1 MTPLAERVQRLAY
14 AVTLGVV
21 TESVFLALV
30 VPLLAAR
37 RARAAVEADV
47 RVSEHLEE
55 EPVGLWLSDRSDHY
69 EKSFTTVL
77 TITDEVLP
85 GQADRLTALVESI
98 EADSQQEA
106 TQKAM
111 RLHDVEHY
119 QFVAGAD
126 ACETCRADDGKIY
139 PVSKNPSHHR
149 NCNCEAKPIRRTHD
163 R

>member
-1 MTPLAERVQRLAY
+1 MTPLAQQVQRIAY
-14 AVTLGVV
+14 AVTVGTITQSL
-21 TESVFLALV
+21 FLALV

-47 RVSEHLEE
+47 SVSKELDE

-69 EKSFTTVL
+69 EKSFSTVL
-77 TITDEVLP
+77 TLVDEVLP

-98 EADSQQEA
+98 ESDSTQEA

-111 RLHDVEHY
+111 RLHDVERY

-126 ACETCRADDGKIY
+126 ACEICKADDGKIY
-139 PVSKNPSHHR
+139 PVTKNPSHHR
-149 NCNCEAKPIRRTHD
+149 NCNCEAKPIKENP
-163 R
+163 

>member
-1 MTPLAERVQRLAY
+1 MTPLAEQVQRFAY

-47 RVSEHLEE
+47 QVSEHLEE
-55 EPVGLWLSDRSDHY
+55 EPVGLWLPDRSDHY
-69 EKSFTTVL
+69 EKSFSTVL
-77 TITDEVLP
+77 TLIDEVLP

-98 EADSQQEA
+98 ETDSAQEA
-106 TQKAM
+106 KQKAM
-111 RLHDVEHY
+111 RFHDVEKY

-126 ACETCRADDGKIY
+126 ACETCRADDGKVY
-139 PVSKNPSHHR
+139 PVTKNPSHHR
-149 NCNCEAKPIRRTHD
+149 NCNCVANPIKEENS
-163 R
+163 